1 MSKFEHGSMDAA
13 EALETEGYEGL
24 LDIINGKHSDPGD
37 FAVAKAVKRAGV
49 MMAFYNDGHSDQGNG
64 LNYAHLIPKGW
75 RRVAYKEGWR
85 ASAFAAK

>member
-1 MSKFEHGSMDAA
+1 MNTFEHGSIDAA
-13 EALETEGYEGL
+13 EALTSEHYDDM
-24 LDIINGKHSDPGD
+24 LDIINGKRSDPGD
-37 FAVAKAVKRAGV
+37 FAVPKAVKRAGV